1 MWPVRPSAETLTDV
15 VPFVAVLLMGFVPS
29 RHQPESSF
37 LASQRWRYRD
47 LIIVFGVITVINFVP
62 IPAGSFTP
70 GGPLWAI
77 IDASI
82 VLLIMVSVWAPVRWR
97 HRRPWRA
104 LGFEPSTALYNALW
118 ALRIALGLGSA
129 FAVLA
134 LWARRHSSGIHNAA
148 SVPLPTTSHG
158 QLGDFLAWYVIAAV
172 LGPIAEEMVF
182 RGFAYGLL
190 FRKFGPAGAA
200 VASAA
205 LWAAGHSMRLSYGS
219 AFKTLFLVMV
229 GIVYAEVYRRRQ
241 SLFPTVAFHIVGN
254 SASVLIR
261 DRYLSGLVPFAGA
274 WVGLWA
280 LSAVLFQVVCR
291 SRAKEPEVRPTSI

>member
-1 MWPVRPSAETLTDV
+1 
-15 VPFVAVLLMGFVPS
+15 
-29 RHQPESSF
+29 
-37 LASQRWRYRD
+37 
-47 LIIVFGVITVINFVP
+47 
-62 IPAGSFTP
+62 
-70 GGPLWAI
+70 
-77 IDASI
+77 

-104 LGFEPSTALYNALW
+104 LGFEPSTAPYNALW

-219 AFKTLFLVMV
+219 AFKTLFLVIV

-261 DRYLSGLVPFAGA
+261 DSVRRRVGWTVGVECRALPGCLPVARKGAGS
-274 WVGLWA
+274 
-280 LSAVLFQVVCR
+280 SAHVDLKLPR
-291 SRAKEPEVRPTSI
+291 RGKPRASST